1 MLAQEGQGL
10 PLPGVWPGP
19 QSRGEGGVRG
29 WPAVEITRPEGRGG
43 KAEEPQAEEPQAELQ
58 HVQRPGARRGP

>member
-1 MLAQEGQGL
+1 MLAQDGQGL

-43 KAEEPQAEEPQAELQ
+43 KAEEPQAELL
-58 HVQRPGARRGP
+58 HVQRPGARREP